1 MIKAKTED
9 KGVRVRLGGTID
21 DIMDEI
27 AYTTYSLLENCERD
41 VDTSFA
47 KTVFADICVR
57 VRNIYREKRGED
69 IFDLEDDLLL
79 NSDDKKKAHSLAK
92 LLLDGMSSA
101 IADDGMEDDLPNFF
115 GQRG

>member
-9 KGVRVRLGGTID
+9 GGVRVNLGGILD
-21 DIMDEI
+21 DMMDEI

-41 VDTSFA
+41 VDASFA

-79 NSDDKKKAHSLAK
+79 DNDDKKKAHSLAK
-92 LLLDGMSSA
+92 LLLDGMSNSV
-101 IADDGMEDDLPNFF
+101 IDDDGMEDDLPNFF
-115 GQRG
+115 G